1 MYEHTTHSSMGV
13 KILYYS
19 MFTQLQIASNKVH
32 TIDNNLAKWF
42 VEIVIALI
50 ALYDNAWC

>member
-1 MYEHTTHSSMGV
+1 MNTPHTVGGCENL
-13 KILYYS
+13 ILQ
-19 MFTQLQIASNKVH
+19 MFTQLQITLNKVH
-32 TIDNNLAKWF
+32 TIDNNLTQWF